1 MLTSIVA
8 FVMQQLTMRTMVVN
22 VCSAVRSP
30 VIRVGLA
37 TLTVPGLFSISMSMN
52 AGWSQPSPNSTE
64 HLKHATLASLPR
76 PTP

>member
-1 MLTSIVA
+1 MLISIVA
-8 FVMQQLTMRTMVVN
+8 SVMQQLTTPTMVAN

-30 VIRVGLA
+30 AIRVGLA
-37 TLTVPGLFSISMSMN
+37 TLTVPDLFSISMSMS

-64 HLKHATLASLPR
+64 HLKHATLVSLSR